1 MAGLTDTDDKGETED
16 SDLYTIIGAASGVL
30 LILILSILMLTWFRR
45 RKFDA
50 SVKYPIRST
59 LMKRLFKI
67 YLKTKIMR
75 LLYFLSFFNRT
86 MPLLNRFFRT
96 MLLTNPVE
104 KARLSWFVFFALF
117 WIEELPVYI
126 YTDLWLGDSFNRS
139 NILYFQLCLSYRNPT
154 WRIFRGVYFQVTNS
168 PDNVFSLALI

>member
-1 MAGLTDTDDKGETED
+1 MIYIYNLVFYFLFLIVSFLTAVAGLTDTDDKGETED

-59 LMKRLFKI
+59 LMKGLFKI

-75 LLYFLSFFNRT
+75 ILYFLSFLIGQCLYKTDF
-86 MPLLNRFFRT
+86 
-96 MLLTNPVE
+96 
-104 KARLSWFVFFALF
+104 SGQCC
-117 WIEELPVYI
+117 LPI
-126 YTDLWLGDSFNRS
+126 
-139 NILYFQLCLSYRNPT
+139 Q
-154 WRIFRGVYFQVTNS
+154 WRKH
-168 PDNVFSLALI
+168 D

>member
-1 MAGLTDTDDKGETED
+1 MTDTDDKEMTED

-104 KARLSWFVFFALF
+104 KARLSWFVFFCFILN
-117 WIEELPVYI
+117 WRITGI
-126 YTDLWLGDSFNRS
+126 YADLWLGDSINRS
-139 NILYFQLCLSYRNPT
+139 NILYFKLCLSYRNLT

-168 PDNVFSLALI
+168 PDNVFSWALI

>member
-1 MAGLTDTDDKGETED
+1 MFLNLIVSFLTAVAGLTDTDDKEMTED

-50 SVKYPIRST
+50 SVKYPILST
-59 LMKRLFKI
+59 LMKGLFKI

-75 LLYFLSFFNRT
+75 ILSFFNRT
-86 MPLLNRFFRT
+86 MPLQNRFFRT

-117 WIEELPVYI
+117 LIEELPLYI
-126 YTDLWLGDSFNRS
+126 H
-139 NILYFQLCLSYRNPT
+139 
-154 WRIFRGVYFQVTNS
+154 
-168 PDNVFSLALI
+168 

>member
-1 MAGLTDTDDKGETED
+1 MCVIISLFFKLNSFLSFFQSYSYTAFINQGKNNLYIYNLVLFCFLNLIVSFLTAVAGLTDTDDKEMTED

-50 SVKYPIRST
+50 SVKYPILST

-75 LLYFLSFFNRT
+75 
-86 MPLLNRFFRT
+86 
-96 MLLTNPVE
+96 
-104 KARLSWFVFFALF
+104 
-117 WIEELPVYI
+117 
-126 YTDLWLGDSFNRS
+126 
-139 NILYFQLCLSYRNPT
+139 ILYFCLFLIGQCLYKTDLSGQCCLPIQ
-154 WRIFRGVYFQVTNS
+154 WRKH
-168 PDNVFSLALI
+168 D